1 MVSFAVVINPDN
13 LEHRV
18 RAALAARAK
27 HLSTGECATLLG
39 ISPNAVNRMCARGTI
54 KAFRAT
60 GISHWRIPVEG
71 LFEFVSTNDW
81 ILNWQ
86 NLNLE
91 L

>member
-1 MVSFAVVINPDN
+1 MSLEVVANPDN

-18 RAALAARAK
+18 RAALAARGR
-27 HLSTGECATLLG
+27 HLTTGECATLLG
-39 ISPNAVNRMCARGTI
+39 ISPQGVNRLCAQGVI

-60 GISHWRIPVEG
+60 GASHWRIPVEG

-81 ILNWQ
+81 IVNWQ